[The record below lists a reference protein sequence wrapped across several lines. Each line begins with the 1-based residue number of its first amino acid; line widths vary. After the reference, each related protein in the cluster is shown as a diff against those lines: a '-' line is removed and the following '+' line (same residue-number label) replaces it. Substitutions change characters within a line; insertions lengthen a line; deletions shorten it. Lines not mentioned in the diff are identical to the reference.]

1 MGAAYE
7 GKDRTRKAV
16 VDAFNHLLAVS
27 NGRHRKMVDD
37 ELNGMIADVAI
48 IRANSDWLGGSRTFP
63 DEPDVLVDICD
74 DALRHMAEERTRR
87 TGAHTPDIIVD
98 NPEAAMLHEFICS
111 DLLLSLDSGIVG
123 GLDAFIPY
131 SKSEGSEE
139 PVQPLRL
146 TPVSRLVLASPAP
159 QKPIK
164 GPIEDRDENP
174 RA

>member
-16 VDAFNHLLAVS
+16 VDALNHLLAVS
-27 NGRHRKMVDD
+27 NGRHGKMVDD

-48 IRANSDWLGGSRTFP
+48 IKSDADRLGGSGTFP
-63 DEPDVLVDICD
+63 DESDFLVDICD

-87 TGAHTPDIIVD
+87 TGAHTSDVIVN

-111 DLLLSLDSGIVG
+111 DLLLSLDSEIVG

-131 SKSEGSEE
+131 SKSEEPE
-139 PVQPLRL
+139 RPVQPLRL
-146 TPVSRLVLASPAP
+146 APVSRLVLASPAP
-159 QKPIK
+159 KKPIK
-164 GPIEDRDENP
+164 GPIKDGSENP
-174 RA
+174 KA

>member
-48 IRANSDWLGGSRTFP
+48 IQANADWLGGSRTFP
-63 DEPDVLVDICD
+63 DGPDILVDICD

-87 TGAHTPDIIVD
+87 TGAHTPDAIGD

-139 PVQPLRL
+139 PAQPLRL
-146 TPVSRLVLASPAP
+146 APVSRLVLASSAP
-159 QKPIK
+159 KKPIK
-164 GPIEDRDENP
+164 GLIKDGSENP
-174 RA
+174 KA